1 MVTIEKTDLATRN
14 IHGHSFTCQK
24 NQKKVIRI
32 QPHEGHG
39 KFKPPK
45 GSGLLE
51 SPKCRFYFPR
61 FPMLVSK
68 ILEPLSTEDHSEEE
82 IEKATK
88 DLKKIQKFMIRQTY
102 SYKKG
107 EVTEE
112 GQRFLKLT
120 FEEFL
125 DHLDLTENEY
135 EMALKPSIK
144 GRAKLF
150 LQRSPEQVFINKY
163 NKKNHGN
170 T

>member
-1 MVTIEKTDLATRN
+1 
-14 IHGHSFTCQK
+14 
-24 NQKKVIRI
+24 
-32 QPHEGHG
+32 
-39 KFKPPK
+39 
-45 GSGLLE
+45 
-51 SPKCRFYFPR
+51 
-61 FPMLVSK
+61 MLVSK